1 MAEERGPQVDDS
13 PAESAEK
20 TIDIHYEKSNLF
32 RVIPVEGAYGGL
44 TPHGKILMSV
54 YNERWPLPKVVT
66 HEFHP
71 DGTLGKMTQSSG
83 REGVYREVETA
94 LLMDVSTAKAMTKWL
109 SEKIEQVDRLTG
121 GKE

>member
-1 MAEERGPQVDDS
+1 MAEEQGPQVDKG
-13 PAESAEK
+13 ATESAEQ

-54 YNERWPLPKVVT
+54 FNERWPLPKVVT
-66 HEFHP
+66 HKY
-71 DGTLGKMTQSSG
+71 DGAGHLGKEVDRIS

-94 LLMDVSTAKAMTKWL
+94 LLMDIETAKVIRDWL
-109 SEKIEQVDRLTG
+109 GTKIEQSDELTS

>member
-1 MAEERGPQVDDS
+1 MPEEQGSQVDKAA
-13 PAESAEK
+13 AEPAEK

-54 YNERWPLPKVVT
+54 YTERWPLPKVVT
-66 HEFHP
+66 QEH
-71 DGTLGKMTQSSG
+71 DGSGRLGKEVNRIS

-94 LLMDVSTAKAMTKWL
+94 LLMDIDTARAIKAWL
-109 SEKIEQVDRLTG
+109 EDKIDRIEKLSGE
-121 GKE
+121 KE